1 MILADTSVWADHLRR
16 ADPTMMACL
25 DVGEIVM
32 HPFVLGELALGSM
45 PKYDA
50 VVAALLALPSIQT
63 ARPEDVLVLVR
74 QNQLMG
80 KGIGY
85 IDAHV
90 LASALIEPDT
100 KLWTRDKR
108 LKRAAEILGVA
119 SAPP

>member
-16 ADPTMMACL
+16 ADATMMACL

-50 VVAALLALPSIQT
+50 VVTALLAIPSIQT

-80 KGIGY
+80 QR
-85 IDAHV
+85 
-90 LASALIEPDT
+90 LAVTS
-100 KLWTRDKR
+100 
-108 LKRAAEILGVA
+108 
-119 SAPP
+119 